1 MLGIGHELVCT
12 LMRFARVSQWSILN
26 LQRPKFGPL
35 NMKLAKQKPLLQN
48 AITVNS
54 ALFDKNL
61 KMANNG
67 MSCLLFEVRFGFL
80 VTLTFSDE
88 HDQAKPRINR
98 SKSSKFFAI
107 SDVISDVS
115 KFEK

>member
-12 LMRFARVSQWSILN
+12 LMRFARVSKSILN
-26 LQRPKFGPL
+26 LQRLKFGPL

-54 ALFDKNL
+54 ALFDKNA

-67 MSCLLFEVRFGFL
+67 MSCLLFEVFGFL

-98 SKSSKFFAI
+98 SKFFRYL
-107 SDVISDVS
+107 
-115 KFEK
+115 